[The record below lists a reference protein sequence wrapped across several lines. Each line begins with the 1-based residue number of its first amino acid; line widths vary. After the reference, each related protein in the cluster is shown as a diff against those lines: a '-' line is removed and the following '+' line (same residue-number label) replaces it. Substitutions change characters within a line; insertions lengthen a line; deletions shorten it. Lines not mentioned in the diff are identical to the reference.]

1 MWKATFGGERLRC
14 LQRLVEGYAQT
25 AHQLE
30 ERLEKEA
37 DTAEDAKRLN
47 LLAAMSWT
55 RRE

>member
-1 MWKATFGGERLRC
+1 MWKATFGGERLRS

-30 ERLEKEA
+30 ERLEKE

>member
-1 MWKATFGGERLRC
+1 MWKATFGGERLRS

-30 ERLEKEA
+30 ERLEKED